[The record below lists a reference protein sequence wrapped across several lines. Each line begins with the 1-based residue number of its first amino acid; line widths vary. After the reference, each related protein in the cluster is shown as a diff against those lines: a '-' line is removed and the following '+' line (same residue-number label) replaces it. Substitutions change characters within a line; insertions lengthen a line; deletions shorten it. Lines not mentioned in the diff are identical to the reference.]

1 MLTRL
6 ALTTALW
13 ACAAVASAETLYVT
27 DSLRL
32 ALYESEDLS
41 DKPLANLVSGTPV
54 QLLERSTSLARV
66 RTPAG
71 EEGWVKA
78 SYLVPDKPARAR
90 VAELEAEVAGL
101 RTENAE
107 FRGARANSDA
117 SAEQLAKSVAA
128 SKDSAQSMHE
138 TVGQLQREN
147 ATYVARLDS
156 YRGSLPLPWV
166 GAALLVALLGGF
178 VGGLWWL
185 DALVRR
191 RHSGFRVY

>member
-1 MLTRL
+1 MLKRL
-6 ALTTALW
+6 ALTAALC
-13 ACAAVASAETLYVT
+13 ACAASAYAETLYVT

-32 ALYESEDLS
+32 ALYESEEMS
-41 DKPLANLVSGTPV
+41 DKPLSNLVSGTPV
-54 QLLERSTSLARV
+54 QLLERSASLARV

-78 SYLVPDKPARAR
+78 SFLVPDKPAKTR
-90 VAELEAEVAGL
+90 VAELEAELSGL
-101 RTENAE
+101 RNENAE
-107 FRGARANSDA
+107 YRGARATAND
-117 SAEQLAKSVAA
+117 SAEQLARSAAA
-128 SKDSAQSMHE
+128 SKDSAEAMHE
-138 TVGQLQREN
+138 AVGKLEREN

-166 GAALLVALLGGF
+166 GAALLVTLVGGF
-178 VGGLWWL
+178 AGGLWWL